1 MGKNRGII
9 LASNGFG
16 GPATKSNLLGR
27 SLIPLKG
34 EKMRKRS
41 NEIKVRFT
49 DEELAALDAKVAKTH
64 LSRESFIRCI
74 LAEEEIYVRPDPGTK
89 ELIMQVMRVGNNL
102 NQLLIHAQ
110 SMRFIDMPQLR
121 KVTSALWE
129 CRLAIMDAYRRP
141 GKQERTNNE

>member
-1 MGKNRGII
+1 
-9 LASNGFG
+9 
-16 GPATKSNLLGR
+16 
-27 SLIPLKG
+27 
-34 EKMRKRS
+34 MRKRN